1 VKELDCIGGGGK
13 PGGDASEP
21 LDETTRRRAHSRA
34 FTELRDKY
42 PGGMAS
48 GLRTPQSTARG
59 ASRSASDYD
68 ELSAGVAFSL
78 IYEGIDLLQASCGAE
93 EAGFDVVLA
102 VDSWEDAVE
111 VHKTN
116 HPNAMHLCME
126 LPPQT
131 PLPLPADGENW
142 HIHGSP
148 PCTMVSKA
156 NQERDESGRQ
166 HAVTLIEWYIEFAMS
181 SSATSWSMEQ
191 VATPIVLECI
201 EKYRNKRTPNHK
213 FAYTV
218 LNFNNM
224 GVPQNRKRLIAG
236 SPDVVARLLRI
247 DQWQRCAKDVLVHPR
262 GTHIRNYMN
271 YMRNRV
277 QSQTQKERS
286 NGYTSGTPMT
296 KHVFQ

>member
-1 VKELDCIGGGGK
+1 MQSSIRDFLCRG
-13 PGGDASEP
+13 SEP
-21 LDETTRRRAHSRA
+21 EDTQCACKFVDL
-34 FTELRDKY
+34 FCGC
-42 PGGMAS
+42 GG
-48 GLRTPQSTARG
+48 
-59 ASRSASDYD
+59 
-68 ELSAGVAFSL
+68 
-78 IYEGIDLLQASCGAE
+78 ASCGAE

-262 GTHIRNYMN
+262 GTHIRNYM
-271 YMRNRV
+271 RNSSPKPDPEGKVKWVYKWYTDDEACVPITGPSHCVIAGQFLRWATPY
-277 QSQTQKERS
+277 SGKELMMFTT
-286 NGYTSGTPMT
+286 GEMAALQCFP
-296 KHVFQ
+296 K